1 MTHSPKALPNEI
13 TVGARISRVFRLAVL
28 LTAVTSVACTSE
40 VDGGAYSSGGPGSGG
55 SKSGASNG
63 SGNGSSGGSDA
74 GKTGSDGSSGSGGS
88 SSSGSGGSSSG
99 SGSTSGGGGDGP
111 VDLTPVFSCNESEL
125 PASVPLKRLSHVQYR
140 NTLEDLIALAL
151 PRSHDDV
158 LDELEA
164 AIDRLPRDTRQGP
177 DTAFAWFSRL
187 DQTVQQSH
195 VDEQYALSNAVA
207 AALTNSEE
215 RLVELVG
222 GCAVEES
229 DAECLGDFIRRFG
242 EYAQRR
248 PLADEDV
255 EFYARGALE
264 EPYTAADYADVTAM
278 LLASPYV
285 VYAVEHGADDGDEV
299 RAPLS
304 AYELASKLS
313 YQFWQT
319 MPDAE
324 LFEAARSGELLT
336 EAGYAA
342 QVDRVLDDRKAERGI
357 AEFFGQWL
365 ENPFLEDFDQHA
377 GEGVYDAFLDG
388 FEVSSALKARMLQE
402 VVDASIYG
410 LREGQ
415 TFAEFFQSNR
425 SFATTDDLASIYGV
439 EPWTEGEPP
448 VFRDAEREG
457 LLARAAFLA
466 TGLSDTRP
474 IIKGVLIRK
483 AILCEDVEPPPA
495 EVANEPPPVS
505 DGALSTREA
514 VEGKTAAAVC
524 RSCHVRLNDLGF
536 VTENFDALGR
546 FRTEQ
551 RLFDKDG
558 NAVGT
563 VPVDTTAV
571 PQVEADDLTEVTGV
585 AGLNRAI
592 LESEKP
598 YACFARQYF
607 RFTNSRVENTVRD
620 GCALSA
626 LKDTLTGN
634 GSLRDALR
642 AIALDRSFKE
652 RTF

>member
-1 MTHSPKALPNEI
+1 MDAKVPLLLRSA
-13 TVGARISRVFRLAVL
+13 AVL
-28 LTAVTSVACTSE
+28 GALLSFACTSD
-40 VDGGAYSSGGPGSGG
+40 VDGGAYGASGPG
-55 SKSGASNG
+55 SNG
-63 SGNGSSGGSDA
+63 SGAAASDGSGSGSSDGSDA
-74 GKTGSDGSSGSGGS
+74 GSTGSGNGTGTGDSTG
-88 SSSGSGGSSSG
+88 SGSGGSSSG
-99 SGSTSGGGGDGP
+99 TGSGNGSTSGGGGDGP
-111 VDLTPVFSCNESEL
+111 VDLTPTFSCNESEV
-125 PASVPLKRLSHVQYR
+125 PDSVPLKRLSYVQYR
-140 NTLEDLIALAL
+140 NTLEDLVGAVL
-151 PRSHDDV
+151 PQSRDVV
-158 LDELEA
+158 LDELEPVL
-164 AIDRLPRDTRQGP
+164 DRLPRDTRQGP

-207 AALTNSEE
+207 AALTSSEE

-222 GCAVEES
+222 DCAVEAS
-229 DAECLGDFIRRFG
+229 DGECLGDFIRRFG

-255 EFYARGALE
+255 EFYAQGALE
-264 EPYTAADYADVTAM
+264 EPYGAADYADVAAL

-285 VYAVEHGADDGDEV
+285 MYTVEHGADGNEEP

-319 MPDAE
+319 MPDEE
-324 LFEAARSGELLT
+324 LFEAARTGDLLT
-336 EAGYAA
+336 ESGFAA
-342 QVDRVLDDRKAERGI
+342 QVDRVVDDPKAERGI

-365 ENPFLEDFDQHA
+365 ENPFLEDFDVRA
-377 GEGVYDAFLDG
+377 GEDVYDAFLDG
-388 FEVSSALKARMLQE
+388 FDASSELKARMLQE

-410 LREGQ
+410 IREGQ

-425 SFATTDDLASIYGV
+425 SFAVTDDLASIYGV

-448 VFRDAEREG
+448 VFGDAEREG

-483 AILCEDVEPPPA
+483 AILCESVDPPPA
-495 EVANEPPPVS
+495 DVANEPPPVS
-505 DGALSTREA
+505 DGAVSTREA
-514 VEGKTAAAVC
+514 VEGKTATAVC

-551 RLFDKDG
+551 RLFDEDG
-558 NAVGT
+558 NALGT

-571 PQVEADDLTEVTGV
+571 PQVEADDLTEVTGI
-585 AGLNRAI
+585 AGLNSAI
-592 LESEKP
+592 LASEKP

-607 RFTNSRVENTVRD
+607 RFTNSRVENTARD
-620 GCALSA
+620 GCALA
-626 LKDTLTGN
+626 TLKDTLTGS

-642 AIALDRSFKE
+642 AIALERSFKE
-652 RTF
+652 HTF

>member
-1 MTHSPKALPNEI
+1 MHAKVPLLVRSAALL
-13 TVGARISRVFRLAVL
+13 GAL
-28 LTAVTSVACTSE
+28 LSFACTSD
-40 VDGGAYSSGGPGSGG
+40 VDGGAYASGGPGSDG
-55 SKSGASNG
+55 SGAASNG
-63 SGNGSSGGSDA
+63 SGNGNGSDN
-74 GKTGSDGSSGSGGS
+74 GSDTGSTGSDSGGGASDATGSGSGGA
-88 SSSGSGGSSSG
+88 SSG
-99 SGSTSGGGGDGP
+99 SGSGSSSTSGGDGP
-111 VDLTPVFSCNESEL
+111 VDLTPVFSCNDAEV
-125 PASVPLKRLSHVQYR
+125 PASVPLKRLSYVQYR
-140 NTLEDLIALAL
+140 NTLRDLIVIAL
-151 PRSHDDV
+151 PENAAAV
-158 LDELEA
+158 LDELA
-164 AIDRLPRDTRQGP
+164 STFDRLPRDTRKGP

-207 AALTNSEE
+207 AAVTSSEQ

-222 GCAVEES
+222 DCAVEAS
-229 DAECLGDFIRRFG
+229 DGECLSDFIRRFG

-248 PLADEDV
+248 PLGDEDV
-255 EFYARGALE
+255 EFYAQGALE
-264 EPYTAADYADVTAM
+264 EPYGAADYADVVAL

-285 VYAVEHGADDGDEV
+285 MYTVEHGGDESDESDDSDEP

-319 MPDAE
+319 MPDEA

-336 EAGYAA
+336 EAGFEAE
-342 QVDRVLDDRKAERGI
+342 VDRVLDDPKAERGI
-357 AEFFGQWL
+357 GEFFSQWL
-365 ENPFLEDFDQHA
+365 ENPFLEDFDERV
-377 GEGVYDAFLDG
+377 GEDVYDAFLDG
-388 FEVSSALKARMLQE
+388 FDVSSALKGRMLQE
-402 VVDASIYG
+402 VVDAALYG
-410 LREGQ
+410 IREGQ
-415 TFAEFFQSNR
+415 NFADFFQSNR
-425 SFATTDDLASIYGV
+425 SFAVTEDLAAIYGV
-439 EPWTEGEPP
+439 EPWTGGEPP
-448 VFRDAEREG
+448 VFGDAEREG

-483 AILCEDVEPPPA
+483 AILCESVDPPPA

-505 DGALSTREA
+505 DGAVSTREA
-514 VEGKTAAAVC
+514 VEGKTSTAVC
-524 RSCHVRLNDLGF
+524 RSCHLRLNDLGF

-546 FRTEQ
+546 FRSEE
-551 RLFDKDG
+551 RLFDEDG
-558 NAVGT
+558 NSLGT

-571 PQVEADDLTEVTGV
+571 PQVEEDDLTEVTGI

-620 GCALSA
+620 GCALA
-626 LKDTLTGN
+626 TLKDTLRGS

-642 AIALDRSFKE
+642 AIALERSFKE
-652 RTF
+652 HTF